1 MAEPYTQSRA
11 AVAEKGSGP
20 NDPVVAFNHVSLAFD
35 DAVVLRDVSF
45 TLQRGHTKILLGGSG
60 AGKSIALK
68 LILGLLKPDG
78 GEVWVNGQ
86 RVDQFTEDEMM
97 KTRADIGMVFQEGA
111 LFDSLSVYDN
121 VAYRLNERDVPEE
134 EIEAEVLRLLRF
146 VNLEKEIEKLPSELS
161 GGMQKR
167 VGIARALVGSPKTV
181 LFDEPTAFLDPI
193 TCGTICDLIIKLRDV
208 ENVACVVVTH
218 EMNVVKHVTSE
229 RAVVQE
235 SGRVTMENG
244 IEPLGLANTSILM
257 LKDGRV
263 IFDGNSRDFAYSDDP
278 YIRNF
283 IHGTE
288 VDPTPKHVAAS
299 SS

>member
-1 MAEPYTQSRA
+1 MTNRLKG
-11 AVAEKGSGP
+11 EKSGNSEAGSGTRQDVP
-20 NDPVVAFNHVSLAFD
+20 AIE
-35 DAVVLRDVSF
+35 LRNIDFAYEDKKNLDGINFKVDN
-45 TLQRGHTKILLGGSG
+45 GEIKVILSSSGG
-60 AGKSIALK
+60 GKSTILK
-68 LILGLLKPDG
+68 LILGLMKPDA
-78 GEVWVNGQ
+78 GEIFVDGQ
-86 RVDQFTEDEMM
+86 EITRLDEDELQHV
-97 KTRADIGMVFQEGA
+97 RDNIGMVFQEGA

-121 VAYRLNERDVPEE
+121 VAFRLKEHDVPEE
-134 EIEAEVLRLLRF
+134 EIEEEVLRILQF

-244 IEPLGLANTSILM
+244 IEPFSLANTSILM
-257 LKDGRV
+257 LKDGHV
-263 IFDGNSRDFAYSDDP
+263 IFDGISHDFAYSDDP

-288 VDPTPKHVAAS
+288 VDPTAKHAVA
-299 SS
+299 

>member
-1 MAEPYTQSRA
+1 MRNSSKGVKSRQSKAR
-11 AVAEKGSGP
+11 
-20 NDPVVAFNHVSLAFD
+20 
-35 DAVVLRDVSF
+35 
-45 TLQRGHTKILLGGSG
+45 SG
-60 AGKSIALK
+60 ARKDVPAVELRSVDFAYEDKKNLDDISFKVNNGEIKVILSSSGGGKSTILK
-68 LILGLLKPDG
+68 LILGLLKPDA
-78 GEVWVNGQ
+78 GEIFVDGQ
-86 RVDQFTEDEMM
+86 EITKLDEDEMQHV
-97 KTRADIGMVFQEGA
+97 RDNIGMVFQEGA

-121 VAYRLNERDVPEE
+121 VAFRLKEHDVPEE
-134 EIEAEVLRLLRF
+134 EIEEEVLRILHF

-208 ENVACVVVTH
+208 ENVACLVVTH

-235 SGRVTMENG
+235 TGKVTMENG
-244 IEPLGLANTSILM
+244 VEPLSLPNTSILM

-263 IFDGNSRDFAYSDDP
+263 IFDGSSHDFAYSDDP

-288 VDPTPKHVAAS
+288 VDPTAKHAVA
-299 SS
+299 